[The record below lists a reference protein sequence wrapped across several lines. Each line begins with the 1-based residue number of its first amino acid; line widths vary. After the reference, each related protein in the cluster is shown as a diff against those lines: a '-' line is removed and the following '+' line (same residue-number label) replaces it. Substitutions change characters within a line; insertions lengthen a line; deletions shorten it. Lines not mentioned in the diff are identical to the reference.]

1 MKHEIMVDEDDSEAV
16 MEVWIRDTTFL
27 DVQKAAQTMF
37 VVNDDGVQLDLE
49 AYWSYAF
56 TNWVVG
62 TNPELRGVYESEQ
75 VKVQKFL
82 KNKQVH
88 DSSDIQ
94 MHLQMLAYIV
104 AQHYTISLKE
114 VYSMSEDM
122 FRQSLAW
129 ALAVKVEE
137 EKQAEKDRVSSNSD
151 SSDLVTLD
159 YSFLQAEDF

>member
-1 MKHEIMVDEDDSEAV
+1 
-16 MEVWIRDTTFL
+16 
-27 DVQKAAQTMF
+27 
-37 VVNDDGVQLDLE
+37 
-49 AYWSYAF
+49 
-56 TNWVVG
+56 
-62 TNPELRGVYESEQ
+62 

>member
-1 MKHEIMVDEDDSEAV
+1 
-16 MEVWIRDTTFL
+16 
-27 DVQKAAQTMF
+27 
-37 VVNDDGVQLDLE
+37 
-49 AYWSYAF
+49 
-56 TNWVVG
+56 
-62 TNPELRGVYESEQ
+62 
-75 VKVQKFL
+75 
-82 KNKQVH
+82 
-88 DSSDIQ
+88 
-94 MHLQMLAYIV
+94 MLAYIV